1 MSLKVMQLSSID
13 LTIYKFILP
22 LMKSLKL
29 QNYEVIFACKDLGIF
44 GKIEQEGFNGY
55 RIHIDRKINVL
66 SNIKSI
72 IEIYKILKKE
82 KVDILHVH
90 TPIAAALGR
99 VAAKLTGI
107 KYVFYTVHGFYVDNP
122 IFYYVEKILTRC
134 FTYHAFTVNQE
145 DYNFAINNS
154 FIWDGKIT
162 IINSVGIDTGKFN
175 PAKFTTADRLQMRS
189 SLNIDGSDITIG
201 FIGRLVRE
209 KGIFDLVKAFR
220 DIAHKYQNLKL
231 LIIGPSDLDERD
243 KSTNDGLKKI
253 ITENK
258 LDNKVIFTGYREDIP
273 ELLSAIDI
281 FVLPSYREG
290 MPVSLL
296 EAMAMEIPVV
306 ATNIRGCKEEVNDE
320 CGILYDKGDIEG
332 LKSALSC
339 LVEDRELRQKMGKKG
354 RQRVVQMFNEEESIR
369 KQLDVYKMVIN
380 EVIK

>member
-13 LTIYKFILP
+13 LTLYKFILP
-22 LMKSLKL
+22 LMKSLKSR
-29 QNYEVIFACKDLGIF
+29 NYKVIFACKDMGF
-44 GKIEQEGFNGY
+44 FDEIEKQGFEGY
-55 RIHIDRKINVL
+55 RIHIDRKINIL
-66 SNIKSI
+66 TNIRSI
-72 IEIYKILKKE
+72 IEIYRILKKE

-99 VAAKLTGI
+99 IAAKLAGV
-107 KYVFYTVHGFYVDNP
+107 KVVFYTVHGFYVDNP
-122 IFYYVEKILTRC
+122 VFYNIEKILTRY

-145 DYNFAINNS
+145 DYDYAINNR
-154 FIWDGKIT
+154 FISNDKIT
-162 IINSVGIDTGKFN
+162 NINSVGIDTEKFN
-175 PAKFTTADRLQMRS
+175 PAKFSKEDKLQIRS
-189 SLNIDGSDITIG
+189 SLNICESDITIG

-209 KGIFDLVKAFR
+209 KGILDLVKAFR

-231 LIIGPSDLDERD
+231 VIIGPSDLDERD
-243 KSTNDGLKKI
+243 KSTNDGLKII

-258 LDNKVIFTGYREDIP
+258 LENKVIFTGYREDIP
-273 ELLSAIDI
+273 ELLSIIDI

-296 EAMAMEIPVV
+296 EAMAMEIPVI

-339 LVEDRELRQKMGKKG
+339 LVEDRELRNKMGKKG
-354 RQRVVQMFNEEESIR
+354 RLRVVQMFNEKESIS
-369 KQLDVYKMVIN
+369 KQLNVYKMVIN